1 MEVHVLWCLKKFD
14 LRYNNIKSLAELLLF
29 TEKFPYQG
37 GEVFLKAEIPFL
49 ARSFEKVWIFPSQ
62 VSENQAFD
70 LPDNVR
76 VMAPKWPAQTHTRNI
91 LTRYFLLIL
100 RYFTYEFLFSRH
112 RIKYLYQFKW
122 NFYRLIGLIQESEA
136 LGAEMK
142 HIYKPDS
149 FCYTYWFNEQTSR
162 LLLLKK
168 MGMPNLKV
176 ISRVHLYDFEEEF
189 NGRGYLP
196 FRRVEMRN
204 IDKVVPI
211 SDYARAYLNQRF
223 TLPDKITEVH
233 RLGVPE
239 APLNPG
245 GTVETFILVSCS
257 ALSWYK
263 RPELLVDV
271 IAALDF
277 SVHWIHFGDGP
288 MLEQFMAKAKQLPAH
303 IQLDYRGRVGNE
315 EIMQF
320 YRENPVDA
328 LLNVSIYEG
337 IPYSMMEAV
346 SAGIPIIG
354 CKVCGVPE
362 IVTEQTGL
370 LLPAVEQPKQMTLLV
385 SEFLTSQSRNHSF
398 RQGVKAFGKQFYD
411 AETNYSE
418 FIQIQLCAE

>member
-1 MEVHVLWCLKKFD
+1 M
-14 LRYNNIKSLAELLLF
+14 AELLLF

-37 GEVFLKAEIPFL
+37 GEVFLKAEIPYL
-49 ARSFEKVWIFPSQ
+49 AQHFEKVWIFPSQ
-62 VSENQAFD
+62 VSENQIFD
-70 LPDNVR
+70 LPDNVK
-76 VMAPKWPAQTHTRNI
+76 VIAPQWPAETHTRRI
-91 LTRYFLLIL
+91 LSRHLLLIL
-100 RYFTYEFLFSRH
+100 GYFTYEFLFSKH
-112 RIKYLYQFKW
+112 RIKYLSQFKW
-122 NFYRLIGLIQESEA
+122 NFYRLIGLIEDADSLKA
-136 LGAEMK
+136 KLK
-142 HIYKPDS
+142 DNFKPDII
-149 FCYTYWFNEQTSR
+149 CYTYWFNEQTSR

-168 MGMPNLKV
+168 MGMPNLRI

-223 TLPDKITEVH
+223 SLPDKITEVH

-245 GTVETFILVSCS
+245 GIGDPYILVSCS

-271 IAALDF
+271 IAALDVP
-277 SVHWIHFGDGP
+277 VHWIHFGDGP
-288 MLEQFMAKAKQLPAH
+288 MLESFMAKAQNLPPH
-303 IQLDYRGRVGNE
+303 IKLDYRGRVGNE
-315 EIMQF
+315 VIMQF

-337 IPYSMMEAV
+337 IPYSMMEAI

-354 CKVCGVPE
+354 CNVCGVPE
-362 IVTEQTGL
+362 IVTEQTGML
-370 LLPAVEQPKQMTLLV
+370 LTAVPEPKQTALLMT
-385 SEFLTSQSRNHSF
+385 EFLRTQSSNLSF
-398 RQGVKAFGKQFYD
+398 REGVKAYWKQQYL
-411 AETNYSE
+411 AEINYSE
-418 FIQIQLCAE
+418 FIQTHLCAV

>member
-1 MEVHVLWCLKKFD
+1 M
-14 LRYNNIKSLAELLLF
+14 AELLLF

-37 GEVFLKAEIPFL
+37 GEVFLKAEIPYL
-49 ARSFEKVWIFPSQ
+49 AQHFEKVWIFPSQ
-62 VSENQAFD
+62 VSENKAFD
-70 LPDNVR
+70 LPENVE
-76 VMAPKWPAQTHTRNI
+76 VITPQWPTQTHTRKI
-91 LTRYFLLIL
+91 VSKHFFLIL
-100 RYFTYEFLFSRH
+100 RYFGYEFLFSKH
-112 RIKYLYQFKW
+112 RIKYLTQFKW
-122 NFYRLIGLIQESEA
+122 NFYRLIGLIEDADSLKA
-136 LGAEMK
+136 KLK
-142 HIYKPDS
+142 DNFKPDII
-149 FCYTYWFNEQTSR
+149 CYTYWFNEQTSR

-168 MGMPNLKV
+168 MGMPNLRV

-204 IDKVVPI
+204 INKVVPI
-211 SDYARAYLNQRF
+211 SEYARTYLSKQF
-223 TLPDKITEVH
+223 SFPGKITEVH

-245 GTVETFILVSCS
+245 GTGETFILVSCS

-271 IAALDF
+271 IAALDVP
-277 SVHWIHFGDGP
+277 VHWIHFGDGP

-337 IPYSMMEAV
+337 IPYSMMEAIA
-346 SAGIPIIG
+346 SGIPIIG
-354 CKVCGVPE
+354 CNVCGVPE

-370 LLPAVEQPKQMTLLV
+370 LLQAAEEPKQMALRV
-385 SEFLTSQSRNHSF
+385 SEFLKSQSRNYSF
-398 RQGVKAFGKQFYD
+398 RQGVKAYWKQFYKGE
-411 AETNYSE
+411 ANYSE
-418 FIQIQLCAE
+418 FIQTQLCVE

>member
-1 MEVHVLWCLKKFD
+1 M
-14 LRYNNIKSLAELLLF
+14 AELLLF

-62 VSENQAFD
+62 ASENQAFD
-70 LPDNVR
+70 LPDNVK
-76 VMAPKWPAQTHTRNI
+76 VIAPQWPAETHTRRI

-100 RYFTYEFLFSRH
+100 RYFTYEFLFSKH

-122 NFYRLIGLIQESEA
+122 NFYRLVGLIQEAEV
-136 LGAEMK
+136 LGAQMK
-142 HIYKPDS
+142 DIYKPDS
-149 FCYTYWFNEQTSR
+149 KCYTYWFNEQTSR

-168 MGMPNLKV
+168 MGMPSLKV
-176 ISRVHLYDFEEEF
+176 KSRVHLYDFEEEF

-204 IDKVVPI
+204 IDKVLPI
-211 SDYARAYLNQRF
+211 SEYARTYLNKRF
-223 TLPDKITEVH
+223 ALPEKITEVN

-239 APLNPG
+239 AQLNPG
-245 GTVETFILVSCS
+245 GTGETFIVVSCS

-271 IAALDF
+271 IAELDVP
-277 SVHWIHFGDGP
+277 VHWIHFGDGP
-288 MLEQFMAKAKQLPAH
+288 MLEAFNAKAEKLPAH
-303 IQLDYRGRVGNE
+303 IYLDYRGRVSNE
-315 EIMQF
+315 VIMQF

-337 IPYSMMEAV
+337 IPYSMMEAI

-354 CKVCGVPE
+354 CNVCGVPE
-362 IVTEQTGL
+362 IVTEETGL
-370 LLPAVEQPKQMTLLV
+370 LLPGVPEPVQSALQLK
-385 SEFLTSQSRNHSF
+385 EFLTIRCRNRSF
-398 RQGVKAFGKQFYD
+398 RVSVKDYWKQHYR
-411 AETNYSE
+411 ASE
-418 FIQIQLCAE
+418 NFSGFIQSIIKN